1 MPSLIKSTTL
11 AYICIGTLLYMLLQL
26 HVAESRN
33 YYSLVNMVQFVMYA
47 MLLLWNIGRREQY
60 YTSGRLGYMVF
71 IFSAVV
77 GVMYLN
83 MSYYYAENVYF
94 WDYNDPWAY
103 YLLDMKII
111 DNDVSFSDMPDF
123 IQSVHRRW
131 GYSDWG
137 ACMSQSI
144 FLKIIPS
151 KYFLYFSQTMLC
163 TLGAL
168 MMFDACRKIMH
179 REYAFLAALSFATAS
194 FTIFY
199 CVSFRKEI
207 MMMFIVI
214 ASFWL
219 FYRYIDKKRKR
230 FLILAF
236 LVSMFLLLFRPAVA
250 ALLWVAMFSYF
261 LLDYWNKGKI
271 ITIIFAVIIAAGL
284 SFSIIYESINH
295 YTNGGDLSSNENYV
309 GATSFSILTSTIGAL
324 IGPFP
329 QMVQYDNNTMSQ
341 LPIYGNGLLFKYL
354 LFVAFWSGFVLCIKK
369 QIAAVLP
376 LYVFCILEMV
386 SLAVVN
392 DGLELRKALPHIPTF
407 YFAAFWF
414 VSIFDKPKEDNVK
427 ERVGYPV
434 PFLKSNTVFRLL
446 VVMVFVSTLIWDTMR

>member
-1 MPSLIKSTTL
+1 MPSLIKTTTL
-11 AYICIGTLLYMLLQL
+11 AYLYIGALLYIVLLMQIPD
-26 HVAESRN
+26 SRN
-33 YYSLVNMVQFVMYA
+33 YYTLVNIAQFFMYA
-47 MLLLWNIGRREQY
+47 ILLLWNVGRREMF
-60 YTSGRLGYMVF
+60 YTYGRLGYMVF
-71 IFSAVV
+71 IFSAVG

-111 DNDVSFSDMPDF
+111 DNDISYFDIPDF
-123 IQSVHRRW
+123 IRSVHSRW
-131 GYSDWG
+131 DYSDWG
-137 ACMSQSI
+137 ATLSQSF
-144 FLKIIPS
+144 FLKIIPA
-151 KYFLYFSQTMLC
+151 KYFLYFSQTVLN

-179 REYAFLAALSFATAS
+179 REYAYLAALSFATAS

-214 ASFWL
+214 TSFWL

-236 LVSMFLLLFRPAVA
+236 LVSLFLLLFRPAVA

-271 ITIIFAVIIAAGL
+271 IPIIFAIIIAAGF
-284 SFSIIYESINH
+284 SFTLILESINH
-295 YTNGGDLSSNENYV
+295 YTDGGDLSKNENYID
-309 GATSFSILTSTIGAL
+309 ATPFSILTSTFGAL

-329 QMVQYDNNTMSQ
+329 QLVQIGVGNFSQ
-341 LPIYGNGLLFKYL
+341 LPMYGNGLLFKYL
-354 LFVAFWSGFVLCIKK
+354 LFIAFWSGFVLCLKK
-369 QIAAVLP
+369 QVATVLP
-376 LYVFCILEMV
+376 LYVFCILEMAG
-386 SLAVVN
+386 LAVVN
-392 DGLELRKALPHIPTF
+392 DGLELRKALPHIPIF
-407 YFAAFWF
+407 YYPAFWF
-414 VSIFDKPKEDNVK
+414 VSKFDKSTEDKVDEK
-427 ERVGYPV
+427 VRYPV
-434 PFLKSNTVFRLL
+434 PFMKPNAVFYLL
-446 VVMVFVSTLIWDTMR
+446 VVIVFVSTLIWDTMR